1 MIKRRSYKLDHGD
14 RDAPSESSS
23 SSSDSELE
31 TKATEEDHEQKNHEE
46 EDDDKDDYKDSS
58 GGYKN
63 NRVTE
68 MQKQNIIGSSSSGY
82 ESEDSSAHEVNLDSS
97 GPPTSDDDIET
108 INDRKSISE
117 NHLFSRGIGES
128 ENIQHK
134 TVTKVDDMPCERSN
148 YILKHKS
155 VFKCRI
161 CPRIVC
167 LSEETLNIHLKS
179 RRHARSE
186 KLLKDGRL
194 KIMLNDNGKIDREEE
209 HSRRKEKTVQVTKRK
224 KGFKRQRWGKRS
236 RKTL

>member
-1 MIKRRSYKLDHGD
+1 MIKRRFYKLEHGD

-31 TKATEEDHEQKNHEE
+31 TKATEEDQGQENHEE

-58 GGYKN
+58 DDYK

-68 MQKQNIIGSSSSGY
+68 MQKQNITGSSLSGY

-108 INDRKSISE
+108 LNDRKSISE

-128 ENIQHK
+128 DNIQHK
-134 TVTKVDDMPCERSN
+134 TVTKVDDMPGERSN

-179 RRHARSE
+179 
-186 KLLKDGRL
+186 KNWGLFT
-194 KIMLNDNGKIDREEE
+194 RE
-209 HSRRKEKTVQVTKRK
+209 SVICPPPVN
-224 KGFKRQRWGKRS
+224 
-236 RKTL
+236 